1 MANNPLVGAWELV
14 SDSDAGILIYTG
26 SLCVLVGSPKN
37 RRRSTGNQ
45 VTPDEAVE
53 AIRSCPAMAG
63 TYTVSGSRITHT
75 RIANSRAEV
84 SGRPLFVDY
93 SIDGNTL
100 TYTVVSGAG
109 TAAAGSSTT
118 FRRIGSNGVGG
129 PLLGAWELVNDERQ
143 GVIIL
148 TETHCAVV
156 QMYKN
161 RSLPSGDQY
170 TPEEA
175 LEAITTCGAFS
186 ATYSVSGN
194 TVSAERIANL
204 RPTAVGVT
212 GVMEFAVEGDTLNLR
227 GISGG
232 LPTEEWTWRKVG

>member
-26 SLCVLVGSPKN
+26 SHCVLVGAPKD

-45 VTPDEAVE
+45 ATPDEALE

-93 SIDGNTL
+93 SIDSNTL

-109 TAAAGSSTT
+109 TAAAGSSAT
-118 FRRIGSNGVGG
+118 FRGGS
-129 PLLGAWELVNDERQ
+129 
-143 GVIIL
+143 
-148 TETHCAVV
+148 
-156 QMYKN
+156 
-161 RSLPSGDQY
+161 
-170 TPEEA
+170 
-175 LEAITTCGAFS
+175 
-186 ATYSVSGN
+186 
-194 TVSAERIANL
+194 
-204 RPTAVGVT
+204 
-212 GVMEFAVEGDTLNLR
+212 
-227 GISGG
+227 
-232 LPTEEWTWRKVG
+232 

>member
-14 SDSDAGILIYTG
+14 SDSDAGSLIYTG

-53 AIRSCPAMAG
+53 AIRSCTAMAG
-63 TYTVSGSRITHT
+63 TY
-75 RIANSRAEV
+75 
-84 SGRPLFVDY
+84 
-93 SIDGNTL
+93 
-100 TYTVVSGAG
+100 
-109 TAAAGSSTT
+109 
-118 FRRIGSNGVGG
+118 
-129 PLLGAWELVNDERQ
+129 
-143 GVIIL
+143 
-148 TETHCAVV
+148 
-156 QMYKN
+156 
-161 RSLPSGDQY
+161 
-170 TPEEA
+170 
-175 LEAITTCGAFS
+175 
-186 ATYSVSGN
+186 

-232 LPTEEWTWRKVG
+232 LPTEEWTWRMVG

>member
-37 RRRSTGNQ
+37 HRRSTGNQ

-93 SIDGNTL
+93 SIDGDTL
-100 TYTVVSGAG
+100 NYTVVSGAG
-109 TAAAGSSTT
+109 TAAAGSSAT
-118 FRRIGSNGVGG
+118 FRRIGSSGVGG

-143 GVIIL
+143 GVIIF

-186 ATYSVSGN
+186 ATHTVSGN
-194 TVSAERIANL
+194 TVTVERITNL
-204 RPTAVGVT
+204 RPTVVGVT
-212 GVMEFAVEGDTLNLR
+212 AVHQFTVDGDTLSLR
-227 GISGG
+227 GISGIP
-232 LPTEEWTWRKVG
+232 LEETTWRRVS

>member
-1 MANNPLVGAWELV
+1 M
-14 SDSDAGILIYTG
+14 
-26 SLCVLVGSPKN
+26 
-37 RRRSTGNQ
+37 
-45 VTPDEAVE
+45 
-53 AIRSCPAMAG
+53 
-63 TYTVSGSRITHT
+63 
-75 RIANSRAEV
+75 
-84 SGRPLFVDY
+84 
-93 SIDGNTL
+93 
-100 TYTVVSGAG
+100 
-109 TAAAGSSTT
+109 
-118 FRRIGSNGVGG
+118 
-129 PLLGAWELVNDERQ
+129 VNDERQ
-143 GVIIL
+143 GVIIF

-170 TPEEA
+170 TSEEA

-186 ATYSVSGN
+186 ATYTVSGN
-194 TVSAERIANL
+194 TVTVERITNL

>member
-26 SLCVLVGSPKN
+26 SHCVLLGAPKN
-37 RRRSTGNQ
+37 RRRSTGNPA
-45 VTPDEAVE
+45 TPEEAVE

-93 SIDGNTL
+93 SIDSNTL

-109 TAAAGSSTT
+109 TAAAGSSAT

-143 GVIIL
+143 GVIIF

-175 LEAITTCGAFS
+175 LEAITTCGVFRDAHCLREHCDRGTHNQS
-186 ATYSVSGN
+186 SPHRSG
-194 TVSAERIANL
+194 SHW
-204 RPTAVGVT
+204 G
-212 GVMEFAVEGDTLNLR
+212 
-227 GISGG
+227 S
-232 LPTEEWTWRKVG
+232 

>member
-26 SLCVLVGSPKN
+26 SHCVLVGAPKD

-45 VTPDEAVE
+45 ATPDEALE

-109 TAAAGSSTT
+109 TAAAGSSAT
-118 FRRIGSNGVGG
+118 FRRIGSSGVGG

-143 GVIIL
+143 GSSSPLRLIV
-148 TETHCAVV
+148 
-156 QMYKN
+156 
-161 RSLPSGDQY
+161 RSYRCTKTAAYRVATSTRPKRPLKPS
-170 TPEEA
+170 PPVA
-175 LEAITTCGAFS
+175 RFP
-186 ATYSVSGN
+186 
-194 TVSAERIANL
+194 R
-204 RPTAVGVT
+204 R
-212 GVMEFAVEGDTLNLR
+212 TL
-227 GISGG
+227 S
-232 LPTEEWTWRKVG
+232 P

>member
-14 SDSDAGILIYTG
+14 SDSEAGILSYTG

-37 RRRSTGNQ
+37 RRLSTGNQ

-93 SIDGNTL
+93 SIDGDTL
-100 TYTVVSGAG
+100 NYTVVSGAG
-109 TAAAGSSTT
+109 TAAAGSSAT

-143 GVIIL
+143 GVIIF

-170 TPEEA
+170 TSEEA

-186 ATYSVSGN
+186 ATYTVSGN
-194 TVSAERIANL
+194 TVTVERITNL
-204 RPTAVGVT
+204 LPPQR
-212 GVMEFAVEGDTLNLR
+212 ESL
-227 GISGG
+227 G
-232 LPTEEWTWRKVG
+232 LLSLP